1 MPSSDGD
8 EERVLVSIGKLV
20 SFDSSRGFGFIR
32 PEDGGPDVFVHV
44 NDIGLDEDELR
55 QGRVFEFEVTEGDRG
70 PKAVNLTVVGGS
82 SAPAARH
89 KGKDR
94 AGSGQLTVA
103 EHQRLITE
111 LLLDASPALTAGEIL
126 TIRDRLTAFADQH
139 GWLEN

>member
-1 MPSSDGD
+1 M
-8 EERVLVSIGKLV
+8 SIGKLV

-70 PKAVNLTVVGGS
+70 PKAVNLTAVGGQ
-82 SAPAARH
+82 PVAARH
-89 KGKDR
+89 R
-94 AGSGQLTVA
+94 ATRNSGALTAA
-103 EHQRLITE
+103 EHKRLITE